1 MDDGLLELQIRL
13 SYQESALADLNETV
27 IAQQKEIDRLRKTLE
42 LLGQRVRDLQ
52 DLGGEEMPHTP
63 PPHY

>member
-1 MDDGLLELQIRL
+1 MDEKLLELQTKL
-13 SYQESALADLNETV
+13 SFQESALADLNDTV
-27 IAQQKEIDRLRKTLE
+27 ISQQKEIDRLKKTVE
-42 LLGQRVRDLQ
+42 LLVQRVRDLQ